1 LSALPLIGLA
11 VLAVVAILFA
21 AWPLLRARRGQD
33 TENPGKT
40 KANKGRWILAGAL
53 GLFVLGIGA
62 GTYLLLGRPY
72 LAARAAMGLKTDEV
86 NGLVPFLI
94 ERVRKYPNDA
104 QAWRYLGQLY
114 SAARDPG
121 DAARA
126 YAKALAIVGKGDAA
140 LDTAFGEALVMQNGG
155 AVPDQAAEAF
165 RAAVAVDAT
174 NVPAR
179 FYLGLSQAQRG
190 DRAGAIQV
198 WQQLLSEVPADAPL
212 HQLLV
217 DRIAMLSAAG
227 AAPGGGAP
235 DPHAMVASLAA
246 RLKAD
251 PNDALGWVRLV
262 RAYHVLGDDDKAHAA
277 LASARK
283 TFAGNKDAL
292 TAFDTAE
299 KDLKPK

>member
-1 LSALPLIGLA
+1 LSALPIIGLA
-11 VLAVVAILFA
+11 VLALVAIGFA
-21 AWPLLRARRGQD
+21 AWPLLRGKRGRA
-33 TENPGKT
+33 G
-40 KANKGRWILAGAL
+40 WILAGAVA
-53 GLFVLGIGA
+53 LFVLGIGG
-62 GTYLLLGRPY
+62 GTYLMLGRPH
-72 LAARAAMGLKTDEV
+72 LAQRAATGLRTTEA

-114 SAARDPG
+114 TSARDPA

-126 YAKALAIVGKGDAA
+126 YARALAITGKGDAA
-140 LDTAFGEALVMQNGG
+140 LDTAYGEALIMQNDG
-155 AVPDQAAEAF
+155 AVPDEALAAFE
-165 RAAVAVDAT
+165 AAVAADAA

-179 FYLGLSQAQRG
+179 FYLGLGKVQRG
-190 DRAGAIQV
+190 DRAGAVQI
-198 WQQLLSEVPADAPL
+198 WQKLLNDVPAATPL

-217 DRIAMLSAAG
+217 DRIAMVS

-235 DPHAMVASLAA
+235 DPHAMVAMLAA

-251 PNDALGWVRLV
+251 PKDALGWVRLV
-262 RAYHVLGDDDKAHAA
+262 RAYHVLGEDDKARAA
-277 LASARK
+277 LATARK

-292 TAFDTAE
+292 TAFDTAQ